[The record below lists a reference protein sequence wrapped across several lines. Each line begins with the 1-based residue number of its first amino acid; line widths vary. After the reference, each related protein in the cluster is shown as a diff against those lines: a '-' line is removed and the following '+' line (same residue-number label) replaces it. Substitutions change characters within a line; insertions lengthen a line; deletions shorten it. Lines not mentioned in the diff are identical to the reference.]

1 MILVTVNSVFMYT
14 RHFCNV
20 INNYLSAFYCQTRH
34 ECVQSTT
41 NKSALEWYC
50 KHALLNLL
58 RTRGHYNRD
67 IRKIGFRYF
76 GFLTRPQGE
85 TNIVYFQLRSL
96 TQFPPF
102 STKATFPYSLILYA
116 SHGILIEHF
125 ARALFLIFPQL

>member
-96 TQFPPF
+96 TQFFYKGHF
-102 STKATFPYSLILYA
+102 SLLSHPECKSRDSYSRNFDF
-116 SHGILIEHF
+116 S
-125 ARALFLIFPQL
+125 

>member
-1 MILVTVNSVFMYT
+1 MCT
-14 RHFCNV
+14 
-20 INNYLSAFYCQTRH
+20 
-34 ECVQSTT
+34 QSTT
-41 NKSALEWYC
+41 NKSALAWCC

-96 TQFPPF
+96 TQFFYKGHF
-102 STKATFPYSLILYA
+102 SLLSHPVCKSRDSYRAFCARSVSYFSSTLDGGRNASRFLRIGISLKYFDEI
-116 SHGILIEHF
+116 F
-125 ARALFLIFPQL
+125 KKPKKLFGQSR

>member
-20 INNYLSAFYCQTRH
+20 INNYLTAFYCQTRH

-85 TNIVYFQLRSL
+85 TNIVYFQQPAALTDGISPLFYEGHFSL
-96 TQFPPF
+96 LSHPECKSLDSSSRNIDF
-102 STKATFPYSLILYA
+102 S
-116 SHGILIEHF
+116 
-125 ARALFLIFPQL
+125 